1 MVPSPDSELPLF
13 PLALVLLPGEL
24 LPLHIFEPRYQR
36 LLADCRETGEP
47 FGIVLFG
54 KEGMA
59 STGCTARLVA
69 VLSEY
74 GDGRADIV
82 VRGEARFRVLELRPP
97 EDIQAEPLRASVE
110 YLADLG
116 EAVPSSRAEEVQR
129 LFDQVL
135 ELTDSTPPAAAPDD
149 LPVSF
154 RLAAAIQLELPLK
167 QQLLQLDDEGERLD
181 LLAEALRSLIS
192 RAEVFRSR
200 EDAIRGNGKGY

>member
-1 MVPSPDSELPLF
+1 MAPSPDSELPLF

-36 LLADCRETGEP
+36 LLATCRETGES

-54 KEGMA
+54 RGGMA
-59 STGCTARLVA
+59 TTGCTARLVT

-82 VRGEARFRVLELRPP
+82 VRGDARFRVLELRPP

-110 YLADLG
+110 YLEDTGVAASG
-116 EAVPSSRAEEVQR
+116 RVTEAEA
-129 LFDQVL
+129 LFARVL
-135 ELTDSTPPAAAPDD
+135 ELTESDPPAATPAD
-149 LPVSF
+149 LPTSF
-154 RLAAAIQLELPLK
+154 RLAGAVELELPLK

-181 LLAEALRSLIS
+181 LLAEALRSLIT
-192 RAEVFRSR
+192 RVEVFRSR